1 MSEDI
6 WVYAE
11 HTPEKLHNVSGEI
24 LGAARRLAESRSS
37 EGQKSSA
44 VCAVIIGYD
53 VEKYAQELIYQGA
66 DRVYVADDELF
77 KEYNNELYTRVLE
90 KLVRE
95 HEPAV
100 MLFGSVFDR
109 RDLAPR
115 LAARLGT
122 GIISECG
129 SIGYDEN
136 HVLTADK
143 VSFGGNYLGHIVFKD
158 DVRPA
163 IITARPGVLEGQ
175 RSLSRTGEV
184 IRITPD
190 AGSEDMMTQ
199 IRNVAAVAKKVV
211 ALTDADIIVSGG
223 RGVGGPEGFDI
234 IYRLADRLNGVVG
247 ASRVAVDLGW
257 IDFEHQVGQAGA
269 TVKPKIY
276 IACGISGAT
285 QHIVGMWESDIVIAI
300 NIHRYAAIFN
310 FADYGIVG
318 DLFEV
323 IPKLIEEL
331 DKN

>member
-1 MSEDI
+1 MSEDV

-24 LGAARRLAESRSS
+24 LGAARRLADHK
-37 EGQKSSA
+37 KSK
-44 VCAVIIGYD
+44 VCAVIIGHD
-53 VEKYAQELIYQGA
+53 VKKYGQELICQGA
-66 DRVYVADDELF
+66 DIVYVVDGELF
-77 KEYNNELYTRVLE
+77 KDYNNELYTKVLE

-95 HEPAV
+95 HDPEI

-109 RDLAPR
+109 RELAPR

-122 GIISECG
+122 GIISECNAV
-129 SIGYDEN
+129 GYSEDG
-136 HVLTADK
+136 VLTADK
-143 VSFGGNYLGHIVFKD
+143 VSFGGNFLGHIVFEEGM
-158 DVRPA
+158 RPA
-163 IITARPGVLEGQ
+163 IVTARPGVLEGA
-175 RSLSRTGEV
+175 RDDSRTGEIIDV
-184 IRITPD
+184 IPD
-190 AGSEDMMTQ
+190 AGPEDMMTQ
-199 IRNVAAVAKKVV
+199 IKKVAAVAKKVV

-234 IYRLADRLNGVVG
+234 IYKLADKLNGVVG

-300 NIHRYAAIFN
+300 NTHRYAAIFN